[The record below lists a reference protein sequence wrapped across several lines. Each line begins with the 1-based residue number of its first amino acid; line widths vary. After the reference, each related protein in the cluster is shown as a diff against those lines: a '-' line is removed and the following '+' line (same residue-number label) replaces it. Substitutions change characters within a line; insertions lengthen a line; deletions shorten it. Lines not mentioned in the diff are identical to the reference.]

1 MSKGQTYDDM
11 CNMDILNE
19 PEVLNNLIQRYK
31 SDKIFTFIGPTL
43 VVVNPYRVIA
53 EYFSNDVMLRIR
65 NKVLEGSHES

>member
-19 PEVLNNLIQRYK
+19 PEVLNNLVQRYK

-43 VVVNPYRVIA
+43 VVVNPYRIIH
-53 EYFSNDVMLRIR
+53 EYFSNDVMVRVR
-65 NKVLEGSHES
+65 NKVLEGSH

>member
-43 VVVNPYRVIA
+43 VVVNPYRVIP
-53 EYFSNDVMLRIR
+53 EYFSNDVMLRVR
-65 NKVLEGSHES
+65 NKVLEGSH